1 MNEKEKDL
9 EDQPKVSEILT
20 NRNFRR
26 QNRNEKR
33 KKRMT
38 RTKSRRKK
46 NKFPELNDT
55 SCSEH

>member
-1 MNEKEKDL
+1 MKNVIEKEKDL

-26 QNRNEKR
+26 QNRKKK

-38 RTKSRRKK
+38 ETNSRNKK
-46 NKFPELNDT
+46 KRN
-55 SCSEH
+55 SQS